1 ETTPLH
7 ACQCSICTKKGYLFV
22 FATKSALTVG
32 LDGLGGGVLR
42 DYEFNDRQMAHRF
55 CGTPFGIVRAG
66 MGPADKFAFNVCML
80 RDVDLWALEVKTGA
94 GLNTQTECAVP
105 VFPGLAELKQSK
117 AEGEKVYDGS
127 CHSGAVTFVLKSA
140 APLEEQRASGVV
152 VKECNCSI
160 CLRVSLLR
168 CVSKINGTHAPLL
181 LDCGPVHLLARI
193 PMHFAP
199 PDALVSYFYPLG
211 KKFGATQFA
220 GCAGATLRG
229 PARGGSRDVP
239 AGRTGDLRGKR
250 TVKPVHLRALTVA
263 LGRSAEEK
271 AEWERIVGAA
281 QRKRGNEEGT
291 PYVVPE

>member
-1 ETTPLH
+1 MF
-7 ACQCSICTKKGYLFV
+7 AKG
-22 FATKSALTVG
+22 VG
-32 LDGLGGGVLR
+32 SDGLGGGVLR

-55 CGTPFGIVRAG
+55 CGTLFGIVRAG

-94 GLNTQTECAVP
+94 GLNTQTEYAVP
-105 VFPGLAELKQSK
+105 AFPGLAELKQSK

-140 APLEEQRASGVV
+140 APLEEQRASSVV

-181 LDCGPVHLLARI
+181 LDRGPSVRLHASRCTSRPLTRLYRTSTRWGKVLRDGCAVGKRFVDPPAEDLAT
-193 PMHFAP
+193 FP
-199 PDALVSYFYPLG
+199 PDVQAI
-211 KKFGATQFA
+211 FA
-220 GCAGATLRG
+220 E
-229 PARGGSRDVP
+229 
-239 AGRTGDLRGKR
+239 KH

-271 AEWERIVGAA
+271 AEWERIVGGSEEE
-281 QRKRGNEEGT
+281 GNEEGT
-291 PYVVPE
+291 PYVTVVPE